1 MLRKITIDQLK
12 VGMYV
17 ESVDKSWLDVPF
29 FRRKITSEEQIE
41 KLRKYY
47 INEVNIDT
55 DRGVDLARDQSET
68 VVAVM
73 EEPLPRDS
81 GESETDQADRA
92 KIVPAK
98 YEEEIPVAKQAYTQ
112 AITSVSEFLREAR
125 AGRMTSE
132 QEMKDVVSGLVD
144 SCMRNDDALISLTKL
159 LSHDEYTFGHS
170 VNVTIFTLAL
180 AKALGLEHSQLQE
193 LGESTLVHDVGKM
206 LIPTELLNKPGKLT
220 PEEFEVVKQHADLGA
235 KFLRENF
242 PAHESLALVAQDHH
256 ERLDGSGY
264 PFGKSGDEISQW
276 GQIAMIADVYDAL
289 TSDRCYKAGVPPAQA
304 VALIYRLSE
313 EFNPLYVERFIECVG
328 IYPIGSLV
336 RLNNGDVGLVSR
348 THHDDLLRPDVSV
361 IYQGGRRLKRP
372 RLVSLNE
379 TDEAGD
385 HRLKI
390 VDILQPD
397 AFGVDPARQLLGA

>member
-1 MLRKITIDQLK
+1 
-12 VGMYV
+12 
-17 ESVDKSWLDVPF
+17 
-29 FRRKITSEEQIE
+29 
-41 KLRKYY
+41 
-47 INEVNIDT
+47 
-55 DRGVDLARDQSET
+55 
-68 VVAVM
+68 
-73 EEPLPRDS
+73 
-81 GESETDQADRA
+81 
-92 KIVPAK
+92 
-98 YEEEIPVAKQAYTQ
+98 
-112 AITSVSEFLREAR
+112 
-125 AGRMTSE
+125 
-132 QEMKDVVSGLVD
+132 
-144 SCMRNDDALISLTKL
+144 
-159 LSHDEYTFGHS
+159 
-170 VNVTIFTLAL
+170 
-180 AKALGLEHSQLQE
+180 
-193 LGESTLVHDVGKM
+193 
-206 LIPTELLNKPGKLT
+206 
-220 PEEFEVVKQHADLGA
+220 
-235 KFLRENF
+235 
-242 PAHESLALVAQDHH
+242 VAQDHH

>member
-1 MLRKITIDQLK
+1 VLRKITIDQLK